1 MCLSKV
7 YLDKE
12 EKDKILIEEASG
24 IVNDQ
29 GTIEVYSI
37 FGENKK
43 IKGYYIKKVDFLKS
57 TTILAKKSDKE

>member
-37 FGENKK
+37 LGENKK
-43 IKGYYIKKVDFLKS
+43 IKGYYIKKIDFLKS

>member
-24 IVNDQ
+24 IVNDH
-29 GTIEVYSI
+29 GIIEVYSI

-43 IKGYYIKKVDFLKS
+43 IKGYYIKKIDFLKS

>member
-24 IVNDQ
+24 IVNNR
-29 GTIEVYSI
+29 GIIEVYSI

-43 IKGYYIKKVDFLKS
+43 IKGYYIKKVDFLKN
-57 TTILAKKSDKE
+57 TTILAKKR